1 MKSEK
6 INARKAFG
14 KWSFGMFIG
23 YLAFI
28 FSLFTFHFSLF
39 TTASAQDDQT
49 EIAPPP
55 LKLVAKSELTRLDAQ
70 SDAKARTKLALE
82 LMSERLT
89 AAEKLNAAQDFT
101 GVFRELGDFQ
111 GLMDNSLDYLTRRDN
126 GSNKVLDNFKRLEI
140 GLRSFGPRLDG
151 IYRDLPRRFE
161 EYIRKLMKY
170 VRDAR
175 TKATDPLFGDTV
187 VPRAKTD
194 Q

>member
-6 INARKAFG
+6 LKVKNAVQKR
-14 KWSFGMFIG
+14 SFRMAIG
-23 YLAFI
+23 YLVFI

-49 EIAPPP
+49 DIAPPP
-55 LKLVAKSELTRLDAQ
+55 LKLVAKSELTRLDAL
-70 SDAKARTKLALE
+70 SDVKMRTKLALE

-111 GLMDNSLDYLTRRDN
+111 GLMDNSLDYLMRRDN

-140 GLRSFGPRLDG
+140 GLRAFGPRLDG

-161 EYIRKLMKY
+161 EYVRKLMKY

>member
-6 INARKAFG
+6 LKVRKAFG
-14 KWSFGMFIG
+14 KWSFGMIIG

-111 GLMDNSLDYLTRRDN
+111 GLMDNSLARD
-126 GSNKVLDNFKRLEI
+126 
-140 GLRSFGPRLDG
+140 
-151 IYRDLPRRFE
+151 
-161 EYIRKLMKY
+161 KLGF
-170 VRDAR
+170 VAR
-175 TKATDPLFGDTV
+175 TSLAEGLKRTLAWYRANKAV
-187 VPRAKTD
+187 
-194 Q
+194 